1 MKTCFSYCHRA
12 VETEVVIDGADTYE
26 QNPSGVSRHL
36 KSWEDAE
43 NGTVATVKE
52 RGKSDV

>member
-26 QNPSGVSRHL
+26 QNLSGVSRHL
-36 KSWEDAE
+36 KSWGDAE